1 MIPQLLAHCKGL
13 NIKWVHAGDGAER
26 DQVLKY
32 AKDLPSN
39 IQMELLGSIPH
50 QEVYDYYKNHDI
62 DVFLHVSESEGLPVS
77 MMEAISF
84 GVPIMACDVGGVSE
98 IVNENTGVLLPKEF
112 EIQAVVTIL
121 EQFLLN
127 ASQNGLSKASIRNYW
142 KAHFDHT
149 VNVAALINLLKS

>member
-1 MIPQLLAHCKGL
+1 MIPQLLAHCKDL

-32 AKDLPSN
+32 ATDLPSN

-112 EIQAVVTIL
+112 EIQAVATTL

-142 KAHFDHT
+142 KDHFDHT